1 MPNSPIADPPVPE
14 TESLAS
20 QHSELLQ
27 YALRH
32 PGPPPRRQVFVN
44 RTLRMETI
52 RYIGFDLDWTLAD
65 YERLPLEHLTFRLAI
80 ERLVEHQGY
89 PELVRELEF
98 RPDFP
103 RRGLIIDRQAGTVL
117 RMNRHRYVGQAYLG
131 RRRLNRRE
139 IIRLYR
145 QQPVQPASKRFYHV
159 DSLFELPETNVYAEL
174 VELSQR
180 HPSLHLPD
188 FERLFADV
196 RSVIDWIH
204 SQGPLKPRVLED
216 IPTYLRKDR
225 DLGLALQRLSLGK
238 RRLILITNSAWD
250 YVQPLCSYLFDGLLP
265 GLEDWRQLFDLVVV
279 DSGKPG
285 FFRQGQPL
293 VELDA
298 TGAPQGVVAA
308 PKWGGIY
315 SGGSLKA
322 MMELLQCRG
331 EQVLY
336 VGDHI
341 YGDIV
346 SSKRE
351 STWRTALIV
360 RELEEELERSAGQ
373 IDDIQRLTA
382 LRYRLADLGYQMD
395 RLHDVLELYHRME
408 KEGVDIAAGTLE
420 QLREVFQ
427 RMRGRHRNL
436 LRRVGRLSDRVS
448 ERYNPNWGAF
458 FHQGSSKTLF
468 SRQVDSYACLY
479 TSRVSNFGFYGT
491 NHYYRVVEDP
501 MLHDRAGH

>member
-1 MPNSPIADPPVPE
+1 M
-14 TESLAS
+14 
-20 QHSELLQ
+20 
-27 YALRH
+27 
-32 PGPPPRRQVFVN
+32 
-44 RTLRMETI
+44 
-52 RYIGFDLDWTLAD
+52 
-65 YERLPLEHLTFRLAI
+65 
-80 ERLVEHQGY
+80 
-89 PELVRELEF
+89 
-98 RPDFP
+98 
-103 RRGLIIDRQAGTVL
+103 
-117 RMNRHRYVGQAYLG
+117 
-131 RRRLNRRE
+131 
-139 IIRLYR
+139 
-145 QQPVQPASKRFYHV
+145 
-159 DSLFELPETNVYAEL
+159 
-174 VELSQR
+174 ELSQR

-225 DLGLALQRLSLGK
+225 DLGLALQRLSLGR

-308 PKWGGIY
+308 PQWGGIY

-420 QLREVFQ
+420 QLRVVFQ